1 MTYSRVTSLVAAA
14 LVLAACEH
22 GPTQPSS
29 SALLDSVDPT
39 ALSFNATI
47 GLPGQPFQDETAP
60 HAPANAKAPG
70 APFPDSLKLTAAEK
84 TAIQA
89 LVSAY
94 ATANAADLAA
104 LEAIHAQAVAA
115 MKAGDTKAQ
124 VQAIVAKAAPTL
136 ARVKAAAEALH
147 TAIKAVLTPAQQSW
161 ISAHMP
167 KGPPPGWQ
175 RPLPKGP

>member
-14 LVLAACEH
+14 LVLVACEH

-29 SALLDSVDPT
+29 SALLDSLDPV

-47 GLPGQPFQDETAP
+47 GLPGQPFENDAAP
-60 HAPANAKAPG
+60 HAPANAKTPG

-89 LVSAY
+89 LVSTY

-115 MKAGDTKAQ
+115 MKASDPKAQ
-124 VQAIVAKAAPTL
+124 VQAIVAKAAPIL
-136 ARVKAAAEALH
+136 ARLKTAAEALH
-147 TAIKAVLTPAQQSW
+147 AAINAVLTPAQLAW